1 MPTQTVRKRKQPS
14 LTAEPAVPARP
25 SPAAERTRPCVGP
38 QVRRLRRER
47 ELTLAQI
54 AERTGLNVG
63 YLSQIENDKASPSL
77 ETLAALATA
86 MDVPITWFLLDQAP
100 APQVVRAAERRS
112 WCGPGGVNVAEV
124 DGGFSRDVRIVVASS
139 NPGQRTGLH
148 AHSGD
153 EHHIVLSGR
162 VRLTQGEHTVELGP
176 GDYLLWDATI
186 PHDSE
191 TLGPDPLELL
201 IITHRTHGAETAR
214 PMD

>member
-1 MPTQTVRKRKQPS
+1 MPTPSVKKRQTASPPAETS
-14 LTAEPAVPARP
+14 MPAEPPTQGQRA
-25 SPAAERTRPCVGP
+25 RPCVGP

-47 ELTLAQI
+47 ELTLAQVSQ
-54 AERTGLNVG
+54 RTGLNVG

-77 ETLAALATA
+77 ETLAALGSA
-86 MDVPITWFLLDQAP
+86 MDVPITWFLLHQAP

-112 WCGPGGVNVAEV
+112 WRGPGDVKVEEV
-124 DGGFSRDVRIVVASS
+124 DGGFSRDVRIVVATGA
-139 NPGQRTGLH
+139 PGQRTGLH
-148 AHSGD
+148 AHAGD

-162 VRLTQGEHTVELGP
+162 VRLMQGEHTVDLGP

-191 TLGPDPLELL
+191 TLGSDPSELL

-214 PMD
+214 PID

>member
-1 MPTQTVRKRKQPS
+1 M
-14 LTAEPAVPARP
+14 P
-25 SPAAERTRPCVGP
+25 SPSTRGRQAGPAQIAAAAPEEPSSAPQRTRPCVGP

-47 ELTLAQI
+47 ELTLAQV
-54 AERTGLNVG
+54 AQRTGLNVG

-77 ETLAALATA
+77 ETLGALAAA
-86 MDVPITWFLLDQAP
+86 MEVPITWFLLDQAP
-100 APQVVRAAERRS
+100 APQVVRADDRRS
-112 WCGPGGVNVAEV
+112 WCGPGGVEVAEV

-139 NPGQRTGLH
+139 TPGQRTGLH
-148 AHSGD
+148 AHAGD

-162 VRLTQGEHTVELGP
+162 VRLYQGEHAVELGP

-191 TLGPDPLELL
+191 TLGPDPAELL

-214 PMD
+214 PID